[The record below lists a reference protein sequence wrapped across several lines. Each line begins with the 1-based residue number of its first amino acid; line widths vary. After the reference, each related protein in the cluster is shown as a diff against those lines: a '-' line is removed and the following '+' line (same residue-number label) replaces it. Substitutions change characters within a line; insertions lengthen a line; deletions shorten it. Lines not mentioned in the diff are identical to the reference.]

1 MVDAHQTFVIVGG
14 GLAGAKAAETLRSEG
29 FTGRVILIGDERDH
43 PYERPPLSKG
53 YLTGKEE
60 RDSVFVHEPA
70 WYARAEVELHLG
82 QTVTSIDRKLRCVH
96 LGDGTSVRYDKLLL
110 ATGAEPRRL
119 DIPGT
124 DLAGVHHLR
133 RLAHADR
140 LRQTLTALG
149 RDNGHLVIAGA
160 GWIGLEVASAARGYG
175 AEVTV
180 VETAPTPLHHV
191 IGPELGQLFTELH
204 QEHGVRFHFGARLT
218 EIIGQDG
225 MVLSARTDDGEEH
238 PAHDVLAAIG
248 AAPRTVLAE
257 AAGLDLGDRVQG
269 GGIAVDSALRTSD
282 PDIYAAGD
290 VAAFPLAYPRTG
302 LGAGLSAGPGSGP
315 GAAPSALRVRVEHW
329 ANALNGGPAAARAM
343 LGQDVTYDR
352 VPYFFSDQYDL
363 GLEYSGWAPPG
374 SYDQVVVRGDAG
386 KREFV
391 AFWLKDR
398 RVLAGMNVN
407 VWDVTEDIQR
417 LIRSGEQQDPDALAD
432 PGVPLG
438 SLGTPGTHHG

>member
-1 MVDAHQTFVIVGG
+1 MVDADQTFVIVGG

-29 FTGRVILIGDERDH
+29 FTGRVILISDERDR

-53 YLTGKEE
+53 YLLGKEE

-70 WYARAEVELHLG
+70 WYAQHDVELHLG
-82 QTVTSIDRKLRCVH
+82 QTVDALDRAAKTVRF
-96 LGDGTSVRYDKLLL
+96 GDDGTLVHYDKLLL

-133 RLAHADR
+133 RIAHAER
-140 LRQTLTALG
+140 LKGVLGALG

-160 GWIGLEVASAARGYG
+160 GWIGLEVAAAARQYG

-180 VETAPTPLHHV
+180 VDPAPTPLHHV
-191 IGPELGQLFTELH
+191 LGPELGALFADLH
-204 QEHGVRFHFGARLT
+204 REHGVRFHFGVRLT
-218 EIIGQDG
+218 EIVGQDG
-225 MVLSARTDDGEEH
+225 MVLAARTDDGEEH

-248 AAPRTVLAE
+248 AAPRTALAE
-257 AAGLDLGDRVQG
+257 GAGLEIADRAHG
-269 GGIAVDSALRTSD
+269 GGIVVDERLRTAD

-290 VAAFPLAYPRTG
+290 VASFPLALFDTR
-302 LGAGLSAGPGSGP
+302 L
-315 GAAPSALRVRVEHW
+315 RVEHW

-343 LGQDVTYDR
+343 LGGDLTYDR

-363 GLEYSGWAPPG
+363 GMEYSGWAPPG
-374 SYDQVVVRGDAG
+374 SYDQVVIRGDAG
-386 KREFV
+386 KREFI
-391 AFWLKDR
+391 AFWVKEG

-407 VWDVTEDIQR
+407 VWDVTDPIQQ
-417 LIRSGEQQDPDALAD
+417 LIRSRARVDTERLAD
-432 PGVPLG
+432 PHVPL
-438 SLGTPGTHHG
+438 SVLA

>member
-1 MVDAHQTFVIVGG
+1 MVDADQTFVIVGA
-14 GLAGAKAAETLRSEG
+14 GLAGAKAAETLRAEG

-53 YLTGKEE
+53 YLEGKAE
-60 RDSVFVHEPA
+60 RDSVFTHERP
-70 WYARAEVELHLG
+70 WYAGADVELHLG
-82 QTVTSIDRKLRCVH
+82 QPVTALDRYARTVQ
-96 LGDGTSVRYDKLLL
+96 LGDGTVIHYDKLLL
-110 ATGAEPRRL
+110 ATGSEPRRL

-140 LRQTLTALG
+140 LRNVLAALG

-160 GWIGLEVASAARGYG
+160 GWIGLEVAAAARGYG

-180 VETAPTPLHHV
+180 VESEPTPLHQV
-191 IGPELGQLFTELH
+191 IGPELGQIFTELH
-204 QEHGVRFHFGARLT
+204 ASHGVRFHFGARLT
-218 EIIGQDG
+218 EITGQDG
-225 MVLSARTDDGEEH
+225 MVLAARTDDGEEH

-248 AAPRTVLAE
+248 AAPRTALAE
-257 AAGLDLGDRVQG
+257 AAGLETADRARG
-269 GGIAVDSALRTSD
+269 GGIAVDASLRTSD
-282 PDIYAAGD
+282 PHIYAAGD
-290 VAAFPLAYPRTG
+290 VAAASHPL
-302 LGAGLSAGPGSGP
+302 LGARL
-315 GAAPSALRVRVEHW
+315 RVEHW

-374 SYDQVVVRGDAG
+374 SYDEVIIRGDAG
-386 KREFV
+386 KREFI

-407 VWDVTEDIQR
+407 VWDVTETIQE
-417 LIRSGEQQDPDALAD
+417 LIRGRRQLDPEALGD
-432 PGVPLG
+432 PSVPLD
-438 SLGTPGTHHG
+438 SLL

>member
-1 MVDAHQTFVIVGG
+1 MVDAHRTFVIVGG

-29 FTGRVILIGDERDH
+29 FSGRVILVGDERDH

-53 YLTGKEE
+53 YLAGKEARE
-60 RDSVFVHEPA
+60 SVFVHETA
-70 WYARAEVELHLG
+70 WYAGVDVELHLG
-82 QTVTSIDRKLRCVH
+82 QPVTAIDRGARSVE
-96 LGDGTSVRYDKLLL
+96 LGDGAVIHYDKLLL

-140 LRQTLTALG
+140 LKNVLSALG

-160 GWIGLEVASAARGYG
+160 GWIGLEVAAAARGYG

-180 VETAPTPLHHV
+180 VEPEATPLLRV
-191 IGPELGQLFTELH
+191 IGPELGQIFTELH
-204 QEHGVRFHFGARLT
+204 SDHGVRFRFGTKLT
-218 EIIGQDG
+218 EIVGQDG
-225 MVLSARTDDGEEH
+225 MVLAARTDDGEEH

-248 AAPRTVLAE
+248 AAPRAALAE
-257 AAGLDLGDRVQG
+257 AAGLAIAARGDG
-269 GGIAVDSALRTSD
+269 GGIAVDASLRTSD

-290 VAAFPLAYPRTG
+290 VANVPHPLFDTR
-302 LGAGLSAGPGSGP
+302 L
-315 GAAPSALRVRVEHW
+315 RVEHW
-329 ANALNGGPAAARAM
+329 ANALNSGPAAARAM
-343 LGQDVTYDR
+343 LGQDGGYDR

-374 SYDQVVVRGDAG
+374 SYDQVVIRGDAG
-386 KREFV
+386 KREFI

-407 VWDVTEDIQR
+407 VWDVTETVQE
-417 LIRSGEQQDPDALAD
+417 LIRTGRQIDPDALAD
-432 PGVPLG
+432 PSVPLE
-438 SLGTPGTHHG
+438 SLI

>member
-1 MVDAHQTFVIVGG
+1 MVDAHRTFVIVGG
-14 GLAGAKAAETLRSEG
+14 GLAAAKAAETLRAEG

-53 YLTGKEE
+53 YLIGKDE

-70 WYARAEVELHLG
+70 WYARSQVELHLG
-82 QTVTSIDRKLRCVH
+82 QTVTSIDRSTRCVH
-96 LGDGTSVRYDKLLL
+96 LGDGTSVHYDKLLL
-110 ATGAEPRRL
+110 ATGSEPRRL
-119 DIPGT
+119 DVPGT

-133 RLAHADR
+133 RLAHSDR
-140 LRQTLTALG
+140 LRQVLSALG

-160 GWIGLEVASAARGYG
+160 GWIGLEVAAAARGYG

-180 VETAPTPLHHV
+180 VESAATPLHQV
-191 IGPELGQLFTELH
+191 IGPELGQLFTDLH
-204 QEHGVRFHFGARLT
+204 REHGVRFHFGVRLT
-218 EIIGQDG
+218 EIVGQDG
-225 MVLSARTDDGEEH
+225 MVLAARTDDGEEH

-248 AAPRTVLAE
+248 AAPRVSLAE
-257 AAGLDLGDRVQG
+257 AAGLTLADRATG
-269 GGIAVDSALRTSD
+269 GGIAVDASLRTSD
-282 PDIYAAGD
+282 PDIFAAGD
-290 VAAFPLAYPRTG
+290 VAAFPLSGWGEG
-302 LGAGLSAGPGSGP
+302 LPVD
-315 GAAPSALRVRVEHW
+315 RVRVEHW

-352 VPYFFSDQYDL
+352 IPYFFSDQYDL

-386 KREFV
+386 KREFI
-391 AFWLKDR
+391 AFWTKDG

-417 LIRSGEQQDPDALAD
+417 LIRSGARLDPEALAD
-432 PGVPLG
+432 PSVPLA
-438 SLGTPGTHHG
+438 SLAADGT

>member
-1 MVDAHQTFVIVGG
+1 MVDAHRTFVIVGG
-14 GLAGAKAAETLRSEG
+14 GLAGAKAAETLRAEG

-53 YLTGKEE
+53 YLAGKED

-70 WYARAEVELHLG
+70 WYAQTEIELHLG
-82 QTVTSIDRKLRCVH
+82 QSVVAVERDAKAVH
-96 LGDGTSVRYDKLLL
+96 LGDGAVIQYDKLLL

-140 LRQTLTALG
+140 LSRVLATLG
-149 RDNGHLVIAGA
+149 RDNGHLLIAGA
-160 GWIGLEVASAARGYG
+160 GWIGLEVAAAARGYG

-180 VETAPTPLHHV
+180 VEPEPTPLHQV
-191 IGPELGQLFTELH
+191 IGPELGQVFTELH
-204 QEHGVRFHFGARLT
+204 REHGVRFHFGVRLT
-218 EIIGQDG
+218 EITGQDG
-225 MVLSARTDDGEEH
+225 VVLAARTDDGEEH
-238 PAHDVLAAIG
+238 PAHHVLAAIG
-248 AAPRTVLAE
+248 AAPRTALAE
-257 AAGLDLGDRVQG
+257 AAGLALVDRAHG
-269 GGIAVDSALRTSD
+269 GGVAVDASLRTSD

-290 VAAFPLAYPRTG
+290 IAAQHHPL
-302 LGAGLSAGPGSGP
+302 LD
-315 GAAPSALRVRVEHW
+315 LRLRVEHW

-343 LGQDVTYDR
+343 LGKDVVYDR

-363 GLEYSGWAPPG
+363 GMEYSGWAPPG
-374 SYDQVVVRGDAG
+374 SYDQVVLRGDAA
-386 KREFV
+386 KREFI

-407 VWDVTEDIQR
+407 VWDVTDPIQE
-417 LIRSGEQQDPDALAD
+417 LIRTGTPVDPEALAD
-432 PGVPLG
+432 PGTPLSAHLDVP
-438 SLGTPGTHHG
+438 

>member
-53 YLTGKEE
+53 YLTGKEG
-60 RDSVFVHEPA
+60 RDSVFVHERA
-70 WYARAEVELHLG
+70 WYAQAEIELHLG
-82 QTVTSIDRKLRCVH
+82 QTVTSIDRDLRCAH

-110 ATGAEPRRL
+110 TTGAEPRRL

-140 LRQTLTALG
+140 LRRTLTALG

-160 GWIGLEVASAARGYG
+160 GWIGLEVAAAARGYG

-204 QEHGVRFHFGARLT
+204 QEHGVRFHFGVRLT
-218 EIIGQDG
+218 EITGQDG

-248 AAPRTVLAE
+248 AAPRTALAE
-257 AAGLDLGDRVQG
+257 AAGLELADRALG
-269 GGIAVDSALRTSD
+269 GGIAVDTALRTSD

-290 VAAFPLAYPRTG
+290 VAAFPVTG
-302 LGAGLSAGPGSGP
+302 WGGTLSVP
-315 GAAPSALRVRVEHW
+315 RVRVEHW

-343 LGQDVTYDR
+343 LGQDVSYDR

-386 KREFV
+386 KREFI

-398 RVLAGMNVN
+398 KVLAGMNVN

-417 LIRSGEQQDPDALAD
+417 LVRSDEPQDPDALAD
-432 PGVPLG
+432 PAVPLG
-438 SLGTPGTHHG
+438 SLGSPGTGTQGRTHHG